1 MIKIKYI
8 INKRSTKSKKI
19 IGIQKFNRNN
29 QKPNKNFYLKQL
41 KYNNNQNIILEA
53 KI

>member
-8 INKRSTKSKKI
+8 TNKRGIKRKKI
-19 IGIQKFNRNN
+19 KEIQKFNRNN
-29 QKPNKNFYLKQL
+29 QKPNKNLYLKQL